1 MEKVCKQS
9 NYQNG
14 NVAFGNGH
22 GWTGLRIADTGEY
35 QKAPNRMAIVMKIY
49 LVMVTIAV
57 FSFSAVSGAV
67 ISVLPQMQFIQ
78 YQSVVLVNMDIK
90 SLSEINI

>member
-1 MEKVCKQS
+1 MKV
-9 NYQNG
+9 
-14 NVAFGNGH
+14 
-22 GWTGLRIADTGEY
+22 
-35 QKAPNRMAIVMKIY
+35 Y

-67 ISVLPQMQFIQ
+67 ISALPQMRFIQ
-78 YQSVVLVNMDIK
+78 YQSAVLVNMDIK